1 MQAQALLLQQRQRE
15 AASNHPP
22 TGTTGQGHGPG
33 SHTATMSNVQCWQYV
48 IMTAAQQAS
57 TRATQP
63 PASHLP
69 PGWRTEAGWFAG
81 QVHFLLP
88 YAQNAEARVN
98 LVVDLQ
104 VPDTSTV
111 VVSGG
116 TTTTP
121 GTTGHAPAHA
131 RPPTTATPQA
141 TSQSSPTVYPAVPV
155 PLAGVAAEVGQQ
167 GAGSH
172 TGSVLGMLVGA
183 EAHTLRGLAAG
194 ICPPS
199 GAMPNT
205 ALGCL
210 THLSTH
216 GCHALLLIVWQHVDA
231 MGRLGG
237 FVRVFDLHVTRPPL
251 LVGAMEKALG
261 RRL

>member
-1 MQAQALLLQQRQRE
+1 
-15 AASNHPP
+15 
-22 TGTTGQGHGPG
+22 
-33 SHTATMSNVQCWQYV
+33 MSNVQCWQYV